1 MVINMVNMVMI
12 KCNIEVKLTCRF
24 WWQTDGCLSS
34 VRWPRTHLPKRC
46 RQTWSVGEQVW
57 AQDGGLRTKQLEQ
70 VVCWQWPP
78 HSRFSIDTD
87 LQREIFSIYASNE
100 VWNHSRW
107 IKNQNFMWKSYLA
120 EHISLGF
127 ALQNSHVHSGLH
139 VSALRTSSTV
149 WKHESKMHWKW
160 MCQIIKYIVKYC
172 SAGQRKKQTIKLMES
187 RYNTDAVL
195 QEGLWISSLSR

>member
-87 LQREIFSIYASNE
+87 LQREIFSSLKSFKI
-100 VWNHSRW
+100 
-107 IKNQNFMWKSYLA
+107 NQKSKLYVEKLPCWAYFIGIRLA
-120 EHISLGF
+120 ELPC
-127 ALQNSHVHSGLH
+127 
-139 VSALRTSSTV
+139 ALRSASVGFENLEHCLETQIQNALKMNVPNNKIHCEILFCRSKKKTDNKIDGIPLQYGCSSSGRVVDFITV
-149 WKHESKMHWKW
+149 
-160 MCQIIKYIVKYC
+160 
-172 SAGQRKKQTIKLMES
+172 
-187 RYNTDAVL
+187 
-195 QEGLWISSLSR
+195 